1 MRKKKQ
7 QELKK
12 LDITEEEL
20 KKIKRY
26 QNYEA
31 IGDLLI
37 VVILLG
43 ITLTAIVFVAGG
55 LWQ

>member
-12 LDITEEEL
+12 LDITEDEL
-20 KKIKRY
+20 KEIKRY
-26 QNYEA
+26 QSYEA
-31 IGDLLI
+31 IGDLLV

-43 ITLTAIVFVAGG
+43 ITLTAIAFIAGG